1 MDIDISPEIFT
12 FDIFA
17 KKISL
22 FYNAKDKIGSYFGLI
37 LTFLY
42 IISSIS
48 IFIFFLVITYQRKDF
63 QVSDSMIYSQDK
75 PTFKLN
81 VSNSFFCIIGVLNK
95 NNSKYIDE
103 SIYKISAIFYYQYKD
118 LNGYFVNKKILD
130 LPIERCKKEKYKT
143 NILNGIE
150 LNNSYC
156 IGDSDI
162 NLIGERLY
170 NNYSFIEIEIYQC
183 INSTENTNCK
193 SQEIIDETLEGGQ
206 FSVQLKN
213 IELNPNN
220 YSYPI
225 LPTVYEFFSSIS
237 KYFYKNI
244 IFSYKNTKVESYTG
258 LFYEKQSISEDIKL
272 DDTKEDIYYAR
283 NNNKIISKMNIR
295 LSHGI
300 HMQKRIYKNLF
311 DVLALTAGYMNAIYC
326 LFYLISF
333 IYNNFKFEKII
344 VNSLLNM
351 DIKYEK
357 KFPSR
362 FFDKRNS
369 TIFIDNSN
377 VDNRNTPG
385 NRVIDIQQPS
395 EKINIPIPNNKRGSV
410 CIESLFHFNSKKNN
424 RISFINDVAQFSFMD
439 HSNNASQAEIM
450 PKPVEMKLMGN
461 RNLGEQSMNYG
472 DQSMNL
478 SVNKSVNKSVNNSV
492 NKSVNKSLNRN
503 ANKSSKLVRSYSIFY
518 DSSKKKKM
526 KNVKV
531 NIFEFYFGKF
541 INKKKKLE
549 LLNKCSAIYKE
560 RMDLINLF
568 RDLVIFENCLRDNFH
583 FEKNGLNDEIKIFS
597 NKKI

>member
-1 MDIDISPEIFT
+1 MDLDISPEIFT
-12 FDIFA
+12 IDIFA
-17 KKISL
+17 KRISL
-22 FYNAKDKIGSYFGLI
+22 FYNAKEKIGSYFGLI

-63 QVSDSMIYSQDK
+63 QVSDSIIYSKDI

-103 SIYKISAIFYYQYKD
+103 SIYKISAIYYNQFKD
-118 LNGYFVNKKILD
+118 LKGDFVNKKILD
-130 LPIERCKKEKYKT
+130 LPIERCKKEKYKI
-143 NILNGIE
+143 NFLNGIE
-150 LNNSYC
+150 FNNSYC
-156 IGDSDI
+156 IDDFDI
-162 NLIGERLY
+162 NLIEERLY
-170 NNYSFIEIEIYQC
+170 NNYSFIEIQIYQC
-183 INSTENTNCK
+183 INSTENSNCK
-193 SQEIIDETLEGGQ
+193 PQEIIDETLEGGHI
-206 FSVQLKN
+206 SIQLKN
-213 IELNPNN
+213 IELKPDN

-225 LPTVYEFFSSIS
+225 LPSVYEFFSSIS

-244 IFSYKNTKVESYTG
+244 IFSYKITKVESYSG
-258 LFYEKQSISEDIKL
+258 LFYEKKIISEDIKL
-272 DDTKEDIYYAR
+272 DGAKEDIYYAS

-300 HMQKRIYKNLF
+300 HIQKRIYKNLF
-311 DVLALTAGYMNAIYC
+311 DVLALTAGNMKVIYC

-377 VDNRNTPG
+377 VDNKNNPG
-385 NRVIDIQQPS
+385 NRVTDIQQPS
-395 EKINIPIPNNKRGSV
+395 EKINMSIPNYKRGSV
-410 CIESLFHFNSKKNN
+410 NLESLFHFNSKKNN
-424 RISFINDVAQFSFMD
+424 KISFINDIAQFSFMD
-439 HSNNASQAEIM
+439 HSNNASRAEIM
-450 PKPVEMKLMGN
+450 PKPVELKLMGS
-461 RNLGEQSMNYG
+461 RNFCEQSMNYG

-478 SVNKSVNKSVNNSV
+478 SVNKSVNKSINKSI
-492 NKSVNKSLNRN
+492 NKSVNKSLNRS
-503 ANKSSKLVRSYSIFY
+503 ANKSSKLIRSYSIFY
-518 DSSKKKKM
+518 DNSKKKKM
-526 KNVKV
+526 KDVKV
-531 NIFEFYFGKF
+531 NICEFYFGKF
-541 INKKKKLE
+541 MNKKKELE

-568 RDLVIFENCLRDNFH
+568 RDLVIFENCLKDNFH